1 MFDVD
6 RSSRWLSL
14 CLTLLLFNSASAAAE
29 PVVTYAADVRPLLE
43 RHCNSCHSGWFP
55 SASLD
60 LSNLA
65 DILKGGKSGPLVVA
79 GRPDKGWL
87 MFSIT
92 RASGRQRMPPEGK
105 GAPLSDA
112 DKALIGRWIEQG
124 LRP

>member
-1 MFDVD
+1 MFDID
-6 RSSRWLSL
+6 NTRLRFPL
-14 CLTLLLFNSASAAAE
+14 CLTLLLLGSGAATAE
-29 PVVTYAADVRPLLE
+29 PVVTYAADVRPVLE
-43 RHCNSCHSGWFP
+43 RHCTSCHSGWFP

-79 GRPDKGWL
+79 GQPDKGWL
-87 MFSIT
+87 MFSVT
-92 RASGRQRMPPEGK
+92 RATGRQRMPPEGK
-105 GAPLSDA
+105 GTPLSDA